1 MTSEEDGE
9 TREENNAGDRT
20 PTRTSFD
27 DTAHV
32 GIGNMMLDDD
42 HSSTTSPSRDWAE
55 EGPRTPHRQQE
66 QSSPTPPPSRALP
79 PTSPPNLT
87 IPLETSSSGSFQQ
100 ALDNAADNAIE
111 ATAPAGSS
119 RPGSHSQLG
128 LGHPSTSPRAV
139 IGAEAPSVAE
149 RSSISCPSTSTLTP
163 SKKRDLLRARLA
175 SEHSMFMGSEDYE
188 EGMTGSRSRS
198 SLGLLSNEFT
208 SPRMT
213 TTGSAD
219 TNLTRISSASTNQG
233 ATLSPP
239 LERGASHGS
248 ESDDLT
254 PSKKRDL
261 LRQRAAG
268 YIEMMKTGNYDEE
281 MLGMVHSRQ
290 PSIAESSRSVDK
302 SLPALPSQP
311 PPTSSPGQST
321 LMQPRVDGLLV
332 SPTTNAGRIAQRR
345 LSRQP
350 GQPGHSS
357 ISSMTEIGPGS
368 SLFPSGPSGRSISTA
383 NSSPQSH
390 THTPRTRSKSQP
402 GTRPDLLR
410 NITEDIPPLPA
421 IPRKVSAQYPS
432 RIHTNGL
439 APPQSIST
447 GTSSRSIARS
457 NSSSLMSPVPEPQP
471 AESIHRPFHLLRILS
486 SSMDPNGPGAYL
498 TGAIHIS
505 PHIWQNSIHTR
516 GQASKN
522 QFRILA
528 QDTKVRCME
537 SLIINLEIVR
547 ATGIP
552 LLDGPRELK
561 YGAPLTHVPPPR
573 AGDGLG
579 RIAEDFAQALDALE
593 DEMDQSYKLLFK
605 AGVAVNGW
613 KGKKSGLVCVQPEP
627 AWRRPNDRI
636 PKAGGHV

>member
-1 MTSEEDGE
+1 MMSGEEGE
-9 TREENNAGDRT
+9 VREERNGGDRT
-20 PTRTSFD
+20 PTRSSLD
-27 DTAHV
+27 ETAHV

-42 HSSTTSPSRDWAE
+42 HSSTTTPSRDWGN
-55 EGPRTPHRQQE
+55 EGPRTPNRQPE
-66 QSSPTPPPSRALP
+66 ESSPTPPPSRLP

-100 ALDNAADNAIE
+100 ALDNAADNAID
-111 ATAPAGSS
+111 ATTAGSS

-139 IGAEAPSVAE
+139 IGAAPPSVID
-149 RSSISCPSTSTLTP
+149 RSSISGPSSNMTP
-163 SKKRDLLRARLA
+163 SKKRDLLRAKLA
-175 SEHSMFMGSEDYE
+175 SEHAIFMGSEDYE

-198 SLGLLSNEFT
+198 SLGLISNDVT
-208 SPRMT
+208 SPRMA
-213 TTGSAD
+213 TTGSAGTD
-219 TNLTRISSASTNQG
+219 LTRISSSSTSGQG

-239 LERGASHGS
+239 LEKGASHGS
-248 ESDDLT
+248 QSDDLT

-261 LRQRAAG
+261 LRQKAAG
-268 YIEMMKTGNYDEE
+268 YIEMMNTGNYDEE
-281 MLGMVHSRQ
+281 MLGMNHSRQ
-290 PSIAESSRSVDK
+290 PSIAESSRSTEYK
-302 SLPALPSQP
+302 SLPAVPNQ
-311 PPTSSPGQST
+311 PPTSSPRQST

-350 GQPGHSS
+350 GQPGQPGHSS

-368 SLFPSGPSGRSISTA
+368 AIFPSGPSGRSISTA

-390 THTPRTRSKSQP
+390 SHTPRTRSKSQP
-402 GTRPDLLR
+402 GTRPDLFR
-410 NITEDIPPLPA
+410 NITENAPPLPA

-439 APPQSIST
+439 APPPSIST
-447 GTSSRSIARS
+447 GISSRSIARS
-457 NSSSLMSPVPEPQP
+457 TSSSLMSPVPEPQP
-471 AESIHRPFHLLRILS
+471 AESLHRPFHLLRILS

-505 PHIWQNSIHTR
+505 PHIWQTSIHTR

-579 RIAEDFAQALDALE
+579 KIAEDFAQALDALE

-613 KGKKSGLVCVQPEP
+613 KGKKSGLVRSPPETRS
-627 AWRRPNDRI
+627 AQS
-636 PKAGGHV
+636 

>member
-1 MTSEEDGE
+1 MGSASTMSGEEVV
-9 TREENNAGDRT
+9 REERNGGERT
-20 PTRTSFD
+20 PTRSSLD
-27 DTAHV
+27 ETAHV

-42 HSSTTSPSRDWAE
+42 HSSTTTPSRDWVN
-55 EGPRTPHRQQE
+55 EGPRTPNRQPE
-66 QSSPTPPPSRALP
+66 ESPPTPPPSRLP

-87 IPLETSSSGSFQQ
+87 IPLESSNSGSFQL

-111 ATAPAGSS
+111 ATAPAGPS

-139 IGAEAPSVAE
+139 IGAAPPPAVD
-149 RSSISCPSTSTLTP
+149 RSSISGPSTSTMTP
-163 SKKRDLLRARLA
+163 SKKRDLLRAKLA
-175 SEHSMFMGSEDYE
+175 SEQAIFMGSEDYE

-198 SLGLLSNEFT
+198 SLGLISNEAA
-208 SPRMT
+208 SPRMAT
-213 TTGSAD
+213 TESAGTD
-219 TNLTRISSASTNQG
+219 LTRISSASTSGQG

-239 LERGASHGS
+239 MERGASHGS
-248 ESDDLT
+248 ENDDLT

-268 YIEMMKTGNYDEE
+268 YIEMMNTGNYDEE
-281 MLGMVHSRQ
+281 MLGMNHSRQ
-290 PSIAESSRSVDK
+290 PSIAESSRSIENK
-302 SLPALPSQP
+302 SLPAIPNQ
-311 PPTSSPGQST
+311 PPTSSPRQST

-332 SPTTNAGRIAQRR
+332 SPTTHAGRIAQRR

-357 ISSMTEIGPGS
+357 ISSMTEIGLGS
-368 SLFPSGPSGRSISTA
+368 GIFPSGPSGRSVSTA
-383 NSSPQSH
+383 ASSPQSH

-402 GTRPDLLR
+402 GTRPDLFR
-410 NITEDIPPLPA
+410 NITENAPPLPA

-457 NSSSLMSPVPEPQP
+457 TSSSLMSPVPEPQP

-505 PHIWQNSIHTR
+505 PHIWQTSIHTR
-516 GQASKN
+516 GQASKS

-573 AGDGLG
+573 AGVGLG

-613 KGKKSGLVCVQPEP
+613 KGKKSGLVSFLICYPF
-627 AWRRPNDRI
+627 ARLN
-636 PKAGGHV
+636 